1 MLNNDSE
8 LYLLKD
14 VELDADSEHTI
25 DFDDAEQQYN
35 YFYAKVDKTLLN
47 TDDNADFAYIREQK
61 AINVAFN
68 IDDLFGVNY
77 LMYNNDKKWYYAYI
91 IRKEFVSPETTK
103 LHIKLDAYQTF
114 MFDFELDECFVERE
128 HQDRWNADKTPIFNL
143 EPEQLERGQQF
154 LCKDIEKL
162 EDNLPDCFKEGFIAK
177 YKDRF
182 NLYWATII
190 ANEPLTELV
199 INEGGVSLRDRLPTA
214 YKGLSS
220 NVYTYVAPMPILL
233 GTFIN
238 EFATFGVNRGNN
250 ADLVMPALDYVG
262 IKALSEDPRVIS
274 INLSRYAPFKWD
286 VDYTTTTTESGATFH
301 NYIFKRSSAVN
312 SLFSEFWGAEYQIPN
327 QDDKYAGLILLGF
340 IDDEIYQ
347 EFASKN
353 IINNAVDLDISKL
366 KNIANEPKLQT
377 NDYRYIKVEYGNQ
390 DITLNIEDLNAQNL
404 TLRYKPTFSAKNSV
418 AIIPKNYK
426 NMDEAY
432 TDVLTFDSTYNELP
446 LRTDAWQQYLSQNK
460 NAMVTGYKVA
470 KLERNATIA
479 NSVAGGALNAMLT
492 GNVVGSMVN
501 AGAGAINAGIDYQ
514 AKIMQMNAQINDIK
528 ATPDKVQNTSLD
540 MILDFIIDDIYIK
553 INTFEIRDEYKQKI
567 FNYLY
572 HYGYKC
578 NIFKTPNL
586 RSRYYFNYIKTT
598 DANIKS
604 NISNEYIS
612 ELKALFEK
620 GLTIWHYRDDAT
632 FKGIRNYAYENV
644 EMALMPTNE

>member
-25 DFDDAEQQYN
+25 DFDDATQQYN
-35 YFYAKVDKTLLN
+35 YFYSKIDRTLLN

-103 LHIKLDAYQTF
+103 LHIKLDTYQTF

-128 HQDRWNADKTPIFNL
+128 HQDRWDADKNPIFNL

-154 LCKDIEKL
+154 LCKNITKL
-162 EDNLPDCFKEGFIAK
+162 DDNIPDCFKEGFIAT

-190 ANEPLTELV
+190 ASEPLTTSV
-199 INEGGVSLRDRLPTA
+199 INEAGVSLENRMPTA
-214 YKGLSS
+214 YKGLTS

-238 EFATFGVNRGNN
+238 EFATFSVKRGNV
-250 ADLVMPALDYVG
+250 ADLNMPAMKYAG
-262 IKALSEDPRVIS
+262 IKALSEDPRIIS
-274 INLSRYAPFKWD
+274 INISRYAPFKYD
-286 VDYTTTTTESGATFH
+286 VEYTKTTDGLTLH
-301 NYIFKRSSAVN
+301 NYVFKRAGTT
-312 SLFSEFWGAEYQIPN
+312 SLFSEFWGAEYAIPN
-327 QDDKYAGLILLGF
+327 SDDKVGLILLGF
-340 IDDEIYQ
+340 IDNEIYQ
-347 EFASKN
+347 EFTST
-353 IINNAVDLDISKL
+353 IIDNSIELDINKL
-366 KNIANEPKLQT
+366 KDIKNEPKLLT
-377 NDYRYIKVEYGNQ
+377 NDYKYIKLEYGNQ
-390 DITLNIEDLNAQNL
+390 DITLNIEDLNTKQL

-492 GNVVGSMVN
+492 GNVIGSMVN
-501 AGAGAINAGIDYQ
+501 AGAGAVNAGIDYQ

-553 INTFEIRDEYKQKI
+553 VNTFEIRDEYKQKI

-578 NIFKTPNL
+578 NSFKKPNV